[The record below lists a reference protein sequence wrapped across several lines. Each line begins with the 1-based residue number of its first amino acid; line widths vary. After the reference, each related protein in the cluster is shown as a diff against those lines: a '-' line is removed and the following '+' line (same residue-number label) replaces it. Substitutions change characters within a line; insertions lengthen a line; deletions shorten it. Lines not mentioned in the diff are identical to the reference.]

1 MMLLKKM
8 YIMLKNIEDKIP
20 DIINLATNTTLN
32 VKKEI
37 PSITNL
43 ATTTSLNAKINE
55 VKNKIPNI
63 TNLAITTA
71 VTVAEN
77 KISYVSS
84 LSKKTYYNKK
94 KFTARL
100 KQVKLTSKNDIA
112 NFVKKTDFD
121 NKLKKVA
128 SNKSELDELSK
139 KVKTISAK
147 LLTRDLINK
156 FNILNGAK
164 YFSSWIFQNY
174 LLFIPAKEYIVLV
187 SLLELVGRILMKC

>member
-43 ATTTSLNAKINE
+43 APTTSLNAKIDE

-84 LSKKTYYNKK
+84 LSKKTFYNTKN
-94 KFTARL
+94 FTARL

-121 NKLKKVA
+121 NKFKKVA

-156 FNILNGAK
+156 FSILNGAK
-164 YFSSWIFQNY
+164 YFFSWIFQNY